1 MRKQR
6 HSHRRNKMTQTQT
19 LAVATEK
26 TPVYFKLKGI
36 ITNTSKK
43 QNPNPKM
50 RSENPRKSIYF
61 TCDEQNTLIAKAH
74 GLREYQ
80 SKEEGSEPF
89 FIVQAGAIIKCYDG
103 KDQIGEANGSAKEVE
118 GVENSNFT
126 SNDKVIGLGLM
137 QGMSKGNLYY
147 RLYAVEGVLV
157 DNEPASPF

>member
-1 MRKQR
+1 
-6 HSHRRNKMTQTQT
+6 MTQTQT
-19 LAVATEK
+19 VAVATENN
-26 TPVYFKLKGI
+26 PVYFKLKGI

-43 QNPNPKM
+43 QSSKFI
-50 RSENPRKSIYF
+50 SKDPRKSIYF

-80 SKEEGSEPF
+80 SQEEGSEPF
-89 FIVQAGAIIKCYDG
+89 FIVQAGAVIKCYDG
-103 KDQIGEANGSAKEVE
+103 KVEIGSVNGSAKEVE
-118 GVENSNFT
+118 GVDNPNFT
-126 SNDKVIGLGLM
+126 SDDKVIGLGLM